1 MSAYISMDHYR
12 DCAEDLID
20 TTGVLAVDVIE
31 DPDALDRPC
40 IEVTVDGY
48 ERVPPRIHRV
58 IAAHDLGSRP
68 DLAGARGQPRHWT
81 LVVV

>member
-12 DCAEDLID
+12 DAAGDLID
-20 TTGVLAVDVIE
+20 LTGVLAVNVLE
-31 DPDALDRPC
+31 DPAALDRPC
-40 IEVTVDGY
+40 IEVVVDGY
-48 ERVPPRIHRV
+48 ERVPPRVHRV
-58 IAAHDLGSRP
+58 IADHDLGTRP